1 MQPWRAWTAA
11 WVHWSDMHLASNLAA
26 TAAVAAYGW
35 AAALPRAQALAWF
48 AAWPLTHVLL
58 ALRPDLAHYGGLSG
72 VLHAGVA
79 IVCIWLLVNERGARR
94 AVGAAVSLGLVLK
107 IASESPWGPALR
119 SSADWDIA
127 LAPLAHACG
136 ALAGLACSALAMA
149 CTRRR

>member
-1 MQPWRAWTAA
+1 
-11 WVHWSDMHLASNLAA
+11 MHLATNLAA

-48 AAWPLTHVLL
+48 AAWPLTHALL

-79 IVCIWLLVNERGARR
+79 IVCLWLLVHERGARR
-94 AVGAAVSLGLVLK
+94 VVGAAVSLGLVLK
-107 IASESPWGPALR
+107 IASESPWGPALQ

-127 LAPLAHACG
+127 LAPLAHASG
-136 ALAGLACSALAMA
+136 AVAGLACSAVAMA
-149 CTRRR
+149 WARRR